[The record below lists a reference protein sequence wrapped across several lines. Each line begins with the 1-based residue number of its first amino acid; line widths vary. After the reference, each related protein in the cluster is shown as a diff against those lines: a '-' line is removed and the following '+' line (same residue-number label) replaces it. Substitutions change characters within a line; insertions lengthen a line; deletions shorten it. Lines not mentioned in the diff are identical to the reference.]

1 MKIPRKVSLLSL
13 AVIFLSNAVVA
24 AQAPPS
30 IQFFMPG
37 GGLPGRPLRFTL
49 TPPDG
54 IIEILFTDTKGKFL
68 MTGNLLRDGDYTL
81 IIESDKRTFDTT
93 IQRFRM
99 VRGTVSYLPV
109 FLRPLRSDALPKA
122 TVDVADYDAKAS
134 TEARAAY
141 EEAMKAVNQND
152 AEAAISEFTR
162 ALTLYPQYLRAL
174 NDLGVLYLKL
184 NRLDEAAAT
193 FTQAISL
200 NGRFYFP
207 RLNLG
212 LVLNRQ
218 GRYTEAVEV
227 LRPLVKEQPT
237 LTQARVLLSDS
248 LLALQQWDEAE
259 QQLREALKDD
269 KLDRPTQ
276 AEAHQ
281 KLGLILNQKE
291 RYEAAVAALEKAIAL
306 NPDAAMARLY
316 LGAAFLQLKKL
327 PDAEREL
334 LKAYQVAGKSVAT
347 AQFLL
352 GQLYYNQQK
361 YELGLRAFEQYLAD
375 VPTAPNAAQIRD
387 VIEKLKATMKPK

>member
-1 MKIPRKVSLLSL
+1 MRLRLGWVLSLCLLSV
-13 AVIFLSNAVVA
+13 ALS

-49 TPPDG
+49 TLPDG
-54 IIEILFTDTKGKFL
+54 FIEILFTDTKGKFP
-68 MTGNLLRDGDYTL
+68 MTGNLVRDGDYTL

-109 FLRPLRSDALPKA
+109 FLRPLRSDVLPKA
-122 TVDVADYDAKAS
+122 TVNVADYDAKVPN
-134 TEARAAY
+134 EARAAY
-141 EEAMKAVNQND
+141 EQAMKAVNQNN

-184 NRLDEAAAT
+184 ERLDEAAAT

-200 NGRFYFP
+200 NGRFSFP

-212 LVLNRQ
+212 LVLNRL
-218 GRYTEAVEV
+218 GRYNEAVEV
-227 LRPLVKEQPT
+227 LRQLVKEQPT
-237 LTQARVLLSDS
+237 LTQAHVLLSDG
-248 LLALQQWDEAE
+248 LMDLQQWDEAE

-269 KLDRPTQ
+269 KLDRATQ

-291 RYEAAVAALEKAIAL
+291 RYEAAVTELEKALAL

-316 LGAAFLQLKKL
+316 LGGALLQLKKL

-334 LKAYQVAGKSVAT
+334 LRAYQLAGKSVAT
-347 AQFLL
+347 AQLLL

-361 YELGLRAFEQYLAD
+361 YELALRAFEQYLKD
-375 VPTAPNAAQIRD
+375 VPNAPNAAQIQD
-387 VIEKLKATMKPK
+387 VIAKLKASLKQK